1 MTKSINIILTLIT
14 FVATACSDNVSLDQ
28 LTHNPSKLVV
38 YAFPTKGDTI
48 DITRSATYPISGK
61 MPTIN
66 IQSLS
71 CTTNGIA
78 DRIISLG
85 DSIID
90 NSIPIMRFAAIGTHS
105 YGDRIDI
112 KVKATDFQEA
122 YGNTVIP
129 QKPTIENVWLETSS
143 FKGSNYP
150 VVRLNMIDNMS
161 TPYYAVCIE
170 GKYKENPYDINNYMP
185 LLVAAEPLLGNSS
198 NTDIDLSDWDSNFY
212 RNIYNFDNT
221 SFNNGKASMH
231 LYVETWL
238 SESIIYRPHLFALST
253 EYNSMLRSLNDISNN
268 DLGKYGLAFAYST
281 YTNVH
286 GGYGCIGAYAEVVG
300 NWLKYSNN

>member
-1 MTKSINIILTLIT
+1 MTKAINIILTLIT

-28 LTHNPSKLVV
+28 LTHNPSKLVI
-38 YAFPTKGDTI
+38 YAFPTEGDTI
-48 DITRSATYPISGK
+48 DITISATYPISGK

-105 YGDRIDI
+105 YGGRIDI

-161 TPYYAVCIE
+161 TPYYAVRIE
-170 GKYKENPYDINNYMP
+170 GKYKENPYDINN
-185 LLVAAEPLLGNSS
+185 
-198 NTDIDLSDWDSNFY
+198 
-212 RNIYNFDNT
+212 
-221 SFNNGKASMH
+221 
-231 LYVETWL
+231 
-238 SESIIYRPHLFALST
+238 
-253 EYNSMLRSLNDISNN
+253 
-268 DLGKYGLAFAYST
+268 
-281 YTNVH
+281 
-286 GGYGCIGAYAEVVG
+286 
-300 NWLKYSNN
+300 